1 MSIEKLN
8 RFIGLTVI
16 SDRTREWAMNGRL
29 DEVLR
34 EHELD
39 EEEIAEIVIAQ
50 PGSPAELSAVVHR
63 MVARLDAEAK
73 AESRV
78 SSFPLEAA
86 PRLLHTSYLAYS

>member
-16 SDRTREWAMNGRL
+16 SDRTRERAMNGRL

-50 PGSPAELSAVVHR
+50 PGSLAELSAVVHR

-78 SSFPLEAA
+78 SSFPLEVA
-86 PRLLHTSYLAYS
+86 PHLLLISYPAY

>member
-50 PGSPAELSAVVHR
+50 PRSPAELSAVVHR

>member
-16 SDRTREWAMNGRL
+16 SDRTREWAMSGRL

-50 PGSPAELSAVVHR
+50 PGSLAELSAVVQR

-73 AESRV
+73 AETWAPF
-78 SSFPLEAA
+78 FPPEVA
-86 PRLLHTSYLAYS
+86 PHLLHPSYLVYS

>member
-1 MSIEKLN
+1 MSIQKLN

-16 SDRTREWAMNGRL
+16 SDRTREWAMKGRL

-34 EHELD
+34 EYELD

-50 PGSPAELSAVVHR
+50 PGSVDELTAVVHR

-73 AESRV
+73 AESRA

-86 PRLLHTSYLAYS
+86 PHLLLTSNPAYS

>member
-1 MSIEKLN
+1 MSIQKLN

-16 SDRTREWAMNGRL
+16 SDRTREWAMKGRL

-34 EHELD
+34 EYELD

-50 PGSPAELSAVVHR
+50 PGSVDELTAVVHR

-86 PRLLHTSYLAYS
+86 PRLLLVSYPAYS

>member
-1 MSIEKLN
+1 MSIQKLN
-8 RFIGLTVI
+8 RFIGITVI
-16 SDRTREWAMNGRL
+16 SDRTREWVMSGRL

-34 EHELD
+34 ENHLD

-50 PGSPAELSAVVHR
+50 PGSLAELTAVVHR

-86 PRLLHTSYLAYS
+86 PHLLLVSYSAYS